1 MGKVIAICNQKGGVG
16 KTTTALST
24 AVALS
29 KDEYKVLV
37 IDCDD
42 GNAGLT
48 KQLGYDSDR
57 IEYTLTDLLLFEF
70 YNRMDMLPNLI
81 DSCILHHSEGIDVIT
96 ADNKLAE
103 ITNNLA
109 SAQDEN
115 KRKTLS
121 RILNKIRDRYDYILL
136 DTAPT
141 LNILFVN
148 ALAATDEVV
157 VVTQSQGAAEAAIG
171 ELIQT
176 VINVKER
183 INPSIIIKGLLINM
197 VDNRIKYEKDKSQ
210 LIDRSYSDL
219 GMKVFKNKIP
229 RAIAAAKSFD
239 ENKSIFSF
247 DARSPVA
254 IAYKNFAEE
263 LISD

>member
-16 KTTTALST
+16 KTTTTLST
-24 AVALS
+24 AVALAR
-29 KDEYKVLV
+29 KGFKVLT

-48 KQLGYDSDR
+48 KQLGYDNEE
-57 IEYTLTDLLLFEF
+57 IQYTLTDLLLFEF
-70 YNRMDMLPNLI
+70 YNRMDMIPGLI
-81 DSCILHHSEGIDVIT
+81 DDCILKHDEGIDVII

-109 SAQDEN
+109 SAQDEK
-115 KRKTLS
+115 KRETLL
-121 RILNKIRDRYDYILL
+121 RIIDRIRGKYDYIIL

-197 VDNRIKYEKDKSQ
+197 VDNRTKYEKDKSQ

-229 RAIAAAKSFD
+229 RGIAAAKSFD
-239 ENKSIFSF
+239 EKKSIFAF
-247 DARSPVA
+247 DSKSPVA
-254 IAYKNFAEE
+254 EAYANFAEE
-263 LISD
+263 LITN